1 MCSCRNDAM
10 VKLLEMAAAVK
21 EISLLFS
28 LQKVN
33 AHLKRSDNELAQLNT
48 TLNKISMEAHSFV
61 PTITTPPRQDTT
73 PPKPPS
79 RTTHP
84 LFVPSTSYINYWAA
98 GVRWFHNIF
107 LCVNANFHFQL
118 LLLNYFGL
126 TFVFQ
131 MYYRY
136 SRVNH
141 QQQSV
146 FETMVHVRDYRLT
159 KTKFQYGMIV
169 PRYLFPWGSTHTWAW
184 ERD

>member
-79 RTTHP
+79 QSTHP
-84 LFVPSTSYINYWAA
+84 LFVPSLFSTSYINYWAA
-98 GVRWFHNIF
+98 GVR
-107 LCVNANFHFQL
+107 
-118 LLLNYFGL
+118 
-126 TFVFQ
+126 
-131 MYYRY
+131 
-136 SRVNH
+136 
-141 QQQSV
+141 
-146 FETMVHVRDYRLT
+146 RD
-159 KTKFQYGMIV
+159 
-169 PRYLFPWGSTHTWAW
+169 
-184 ERD
+184 